1 MPQIILPQALD
12 RERRDHL
19 RTTVLAAIAVA
30 SADGRR
36 DLMLDGSAVAT
47 CDAVGVSLLPM
58 LEQYAGEV
66 GVQLR
71 IERPSQALR
80 VVLSLAG
87 LDETFGIAA

>member
-1 MPQIILPQALD
+1 MTPIVLPPALD
-12 RERRDHL
+12 RERRNHL
-19 RTTVLAAIAVA
+19 RDAVLEAIAVA

-58 LEQYAGEV
+58 LEQYAEEA